1 VSDNRSKFRNTR
13 IDELCDDMGIKHE
26 FSAKYTPESNGL
38 VERKNTL
45 IDMAR
50 SMLSEYNMIDAFWV
64 EAIKTACH
72 VTTIY
77 IVAVSWRRPPMSCL
91 LEERPILLTLDCLVA
106 NAIFSR
112 RALSVEQ
119 V

>member
-1 VSDNRSKFRNTR
+1 MSDNRSKFTNTR
-13 IDELCDDMGIKHE
+13 FDELCDDIGIKHE

-72 VTTIY
+72 ATTVY
-77 IVAVSWRRPPMSCL
+77 IVAIS
-91 LEERPILLTLDCLVA
+91 
-106 NAIFSR
+106 
-112 RALSVEQ
+112 
-119 V
+119 